1 MSPALPS
8 PALLAVAGVF
18 ALLAIAFAVAGWRS
32 LRRGRV
38 LALGAHTLSALLL
51 VALGALCL
59 VLVGATQGYRAL
71 TREEIAC
78 EVRVEPT
85 GGQSFRAHFVFPD
98 GHETVQSLKGDQLYV
113 DAHITQVEAMGQP
126 ARAAHRLRAR
136 SRRRPLRLA
145 GRRARQASDGR
156 LDRDARSRSTSST
169 CGGATPP
176 SRSSS
181 TPTTAPRHSSTF
193 APPPSWRC
201 ACQPPGCWCGRAS
214 GSATG

>member
-32 LRRGRV
+32 LRRARV
-38 LALGAHTLSALLL
+38 LALGAHTFSALLFL
-51 VALGALCL
+51 ALAALCI

-98 GHETVQSLKGDQLYV
+98 GHATVQSLKGDQLYV
-113 DAHITQVEAMGQP
+113 DAHILKWKPWANLLGLHTAYELDRVAGRYASLDDERDKPRTVASIATSKP
-126 ARAAHRLRAR
+126 LDLFDL
-136 SRRRPLRLA
+136 RRRHAALA
-145 GRRARQASDGR
+145 F
-156 LDRDARSRSTSST
+156 LVDADY
-169 CGGATPP
+169 
-176 SRSSS
+176 
-181 TPTTAPRHSSTF
+181 
-193 APPPSWRC
+193 
-201 ACQPPGCWCGRAS
+201 
-214 GSATG
+214 GSATFVDVRSPAVLEVRVSTTGLLVRPR